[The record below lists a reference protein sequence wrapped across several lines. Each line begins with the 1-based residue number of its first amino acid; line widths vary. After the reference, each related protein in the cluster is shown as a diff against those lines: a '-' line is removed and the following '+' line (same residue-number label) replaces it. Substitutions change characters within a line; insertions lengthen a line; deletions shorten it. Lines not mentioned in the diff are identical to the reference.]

1 MADNA
6 NVNNEPS
13 GDDDKKR
20 FRGELSFPYADL
32 PGCVELAQTILQKAG
47 GACEQ
52 TELAAWMNQSATGGT
67 FRTRIS
73 AAKMFGLIDTG
84 QGRATLTQ
92 LGRDTL
98 DGSGQ
103 ERAARVQAFL
113 TPELFAKMYEQNKGH
128 VLPPAAAI
136 ERQMEQFGI
145 SPKQKERARQTFT
158 KSATYAGFIDPG
170 TGRFVKPGN
179 LGAPRDDQ
187 PEPPVREVDRGGNN
201 GGDPPAID
209 PIIAGLL
216 KRLPKSG
223 DVWPEAERKLWLDLL
238 AGSFKLIYKDKAA
251 GRLSGYDDPEY
262 VERRTSQA
270 KQRTGRQEDDD
281 TGTGRDFMTS

>member
-1 MADNA
+1 MAGNDNA
-6 NVNNEPS
+6 TDAAAAE
-13 GDDDKKR
+13 DEKKR

-32 PGCVELAQTILQKAG
+32 ASCIDLANTILTKAG

-52 TELAAWMNQSATGGT
+52 DELAAWMNQSASGGT

-84 QGRATLTQ
+84 QGRASLSQ
-92 LGRDTL
+92 LGRDVL
-98 DGSGQ
+98 DGSGN

-113 TPELFAKMYEQNKGH
+113 TPELFMKMYEQNKGH

-136 ERQMEQFGI
+136 ERQMEAFGI
-145 SPKQKERARQTFT
+145 SPKQKERARQTFS

-179 LGAPRDDQ
+179 LGGTTRDEPVIQDRQ
-187 PEPPVREVDRGGNN
+187 PDHGGGGN

-223 DVWPEAERKLWLDLL
+223 DVWPTEDRKLWLELL
-238 AGSFKLIYKDKAA
+238 EGSFKLIYKDKAA
-251 GRLSGYDDPEY
+251 VRLPAPPEPPPPP
-262 VERRTSQA
+262 RPP
-270 KQRTGRQEDDD
+270 G
-281 TGTGRDFMTS
+281 G